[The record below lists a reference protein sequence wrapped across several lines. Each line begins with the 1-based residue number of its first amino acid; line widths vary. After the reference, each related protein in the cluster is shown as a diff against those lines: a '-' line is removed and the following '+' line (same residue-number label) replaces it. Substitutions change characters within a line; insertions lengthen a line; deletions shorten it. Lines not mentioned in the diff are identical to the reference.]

1 MRFFRSTNPV
11 LRVAR
16 DADVSTQPVTYTN
29 VAMKSLLLVSITM
42 GVALFMLTNATLWRV
57 EYIIGAFVLA
67 FISAITGTLSVRLSP
82 YAGVV
87 YAAAEGVL
95 LGMISAVFE
104 SEYQG
109 IIQTALLTTIIVLAV
124 MMLLYSTDII
134 KVNQRFTSF
143 VVVAMISV
151 ILMSLLGLIL
161 GLSSGLYIL
170 ISIVSAILA
179 CLYLMIDFE
188 MIRNAVEGQIDRKYG
203 WVLALGLMVTL
214 VWLYIELLRL
224 LAIFANSRR

>member
-1 MRFFRSTNPV
+1 MRLFRSTNPV
-11 LRVAR
+11 LRVLR

-214 VWLYIELLRL
+214 VWLYIEILRL

>member
-16 DADVSTQPVTYTN
+16 NAEVSTQPVTYTN

-42 GVALFMLTNATLWRV
+42 GVALFMLTSATLWRV
-57 EYIIGAFVLA
+57 EIIIGAFVLA
-67 FISAITGTLSVRLSP
+67 IISAITGTLSVRLSP

-95 LGMISAVFE
+95 LGMISRVFE

-161 GLSSGLYIL
+161 GLSSGLYVL

-188 MIRNAVEGQIDRKYG
+188 MIRNAVEGQIDKKYG

-214 VWLYIELLRL
+214 VWLYIEILRL

>member
-16 DADVSTQPVTYTN
+16 NAEVSTQPVTYTN

-42 GVALFMLTNATLWRV
+42 GVALFMLTSATLWRV
-57 EYIIGAFVLA
+57 EIIIGAFVLA
-67 FISAITGTLSVRLSP
+67 IISAITGTLSVRLSP

-104 SEYQG
+104 SEFQG

-161 GLSSGLYIL
+161 GLSSGLYVL

-188 MIRNAVEGQIDRKYG
+188 MIRNAVEGQIDKKYG

-214 VWLYIELLRL
+214 VWLYIEILRL